1 MKKKY
6 IKIIIVILSLVLFDQ
21 VVKHLVINYLDSSSI
36 VIIKNFLEFVFVK
49 NTGAAFGM
57 FNNST
62 FFLTIVTIFF
72 IIFLIK
78 EIKNNFDNKKM
89 LVALILIVSGSIG
102 NLIDRIFLKYVVDF
116 ISFKLYNYQMPVFNI
131 ADMLITFGVCI
142 YIYCLLKEDKNERN
156 KSK

>member
-49 NTGAAFGM
+49 NTGAAFGI

-78 EIKNNFDNKKM
+78 EIKNNRTKNFKNFKKTS
-89 LVALILIVSGSIG
+89 L
-102 NLIDRIFLKYVVDF
+102 
-116 ISFKLYNYQMPVFNI
+116 
-131 ADMLITFGVCI
+131 
-142 YIYCLLKEDKNERN
+142 
-156 KSK
+156 